1 MANIV
6 NFNLFGTTLSI
17 KRKSKRGRPKGSK
30 DTYKGTTSRLYQ
42 RNFSIEARNLLILE
56 EWNTTGATYEEIA
69 TKHGGITRE
78 RVRQVIDALRS
89 EGIYAL
95 EARSE
100 EKRTLRI
107 DSKYGDFDAEKEV
120 LKRYKDSDYYD
131 WRNGLAHYKVA
142 QVRLAEKRLRK
153 IGKIFPRSN
162 KSKRLLKLDYTHR
175 YKFIKE
181 MKAKGKTLDQIA
193 EALNL
198 SKIRVS
204 QHCKEMRELGY
215 QFERSAPP
223 SHLEA
228 TSLPEKEIKRR
239 SEMIMEGM
247 RTSKPMR
254 IIAKEIGMNVA
265 NAYRHKS
272 KYINEEIYEDW
283 LRKQ

>member
-69 TKHGGITRE
+69 TRHGGITRE
-78 RVRQVIDALRS
+78 RVRQVIDTLRS
-89 EGIYAL
+89 EGRYAL

-162 KSKRLLKLDYTHR
+162 KIKHSLKLDYTHR

-198 SKIRVS
+198 SKIRGS
-204 QHCKEMRELGY
+204 ELCKEMRELGY

-247 RTSKPMR
+247 RTSKPMW
-254 IIAKEIGMNVA
+254 IIAKKIGMNVA

>member
-1 MANIV
+1 
-6 NFNLFGTTLSI
+6 
-17 KRKSKRGRPKGSK
+17 
-30 DTYKGTTSRLYQ
+30 
-42 RNFSIEARNLLILE
+42 
-56 EWNTTGATYEEIA
+56 
-69 TKHGGITRE
+69 
-78 RVRQVIDALRS
+78 
-89 EGIYAL
+89 
-95 EARSE
+95 
-100 EKRTLRI
+100 
-107 DSKYGDFDAEKEV
+107 
-120 LKRYKDSDYYD
+120 
-131 WRNGLAHYKVA
+131 
-142 QVRLAEKRLRK
+142 
-153 IGKIFPRSN
+153 
-162 KSKRLLKLDYTHR
+162 
-175 YKFIKE
+175 

-283 LRKQ
+283 LRKQWNIQTNTTYRKRLLGQ

>member
-6 NFNLFGTTLSI
+6 TFNLFGTTFVCSSLTSFLSI
-17 KRKSKRGRPKGSK
+17 KRKSKIGRP
-30 DTYKGTTSRLYQ
+30 
-42 RNFSIEARNLLILE
+42 RNSSLKARNLLILE
-56 EWNTTGATYEEIA
+56 EWNTTGATYQELA
-69 TKHGGITRE
+69 TKHGVGTRE
-78 RVRQVIDALRS
+78 RVRQIINILRS
-89 EGIYAL
+89 EGRYAL

-100 EKRTLRI
+100 EKRRLKF

-120 LKRYKDSDYYD
+120 LKRYKDTDYYEWKD
-131 WRNGLAHYKVA
+131 GLIRYNSA

-153 IGKIFPRSN
+153 IGKIFPRQNRTS
-162 KSKRLLKLDYTHR
+162 RKLDYTHR
-175 YKFIKE
+175 YKYIKE
-181 MKAKGKTLDQIA
+181 MKAKDKTLDQIA
-193 EALNL
+193 EAMNI
-198 SKIRVS
+198 SKIRVA

-254 IIAKEIGMNVA
+254 IIAKEIGLNLLNV
-265 NAYRHKS
+265 YRHKS

-283 LRKQ
+283 LKKQ

>member
-1 MANIV
+1 MANII

-69 TKHGGITRE
+69 TRHGGITRE

-162 KSKRLLKLDYTHR
+162 KMKHSLKLD
-175 YKFIKE
+175 
-181 MKAKGKTLDQIA
+181 
-193 EALNL
+193 
-198 SKIRVS
+198 
-204 QHCKEMRELGY
+204 
-215 QFERSAPP
+215 
-223 SHLEA
+223 
-228 TSLPEKEIKRR
+228 
-239 SEMIMEGM
+239 
-247 RTSKPMR
+247 
-254 IIAKEIGMNVA
+254 
-265 NAYRHKS
+265 
-272 KYINEEIYEDW
+272 
-283 LRKQ
+283 